1 MRQVQK
7 MCEEGAHP
15 NIVILDLELTILFA
29 RIKNE
34 PIIGR
39 VRDLSR
45 QLQDALDDRRAG
57 LPDNPE

>member
-1 MRQVQK
+1 
-7 MCEEGAHP
+7 MCEEGTHP
-15 NIVILDLELTILFA
+15 NFVILDLELTILFA

-45 QLQDALDDRRAG
+45 QLQDALDDRLAG
-57 LPDNPE
+57 IPNDPE